1 MRKGIA
7 ACILFGP
14 LALPASAA
22 DRPNI
27 LWLTA
32 EDLSPH
38 LGCYGDA
45 DATTPRLD
53 AFARQSLRFD
63 RAFATAPVC
72 SPARSCLITG
82 MFATSL
88 GTQRLRSKFPV
99 PGEVIPFP
107 ALLRQ
112 AGWYCSNNVK
122 TDYNVRDEAAFIRA
136 AWDDCSSKAHWR
148 PRRKDQPFF
157 SVFNFMTTHQSRTSV
172 WPHEEFEREIRSKLD
187 PAERHDPARVT
198 LPPYYPDTAEAR
210 RAWARYHDCI
220 TLMDRQAGEILDQ
233 LEADGLAED
242 TIVFFF
248 GDHGMGMPRGKR
260 CLHDSGMRVPL
271 LVRIP
276 KQWAHLAP
284 SPPGST
290 TDRLVSFVDFAPTV
304 LSLFGIPA
312 PAHLQGSAFLG
323 THAAAPREFIHGAR
337 DRVDEAFDVS
347 RSVRDAR
354 WLYIRNFMPHLPWM
368 QPESFSDGSTFRR
381 ELKRLA
387 ADDAL
392 PPAARPYATA
402 PRPLEELYDTAAD
415 PHQIHNLAS
424 DAAHIDRCERMRAE
438 LRRWQLETRDAGFFT
453 EPDLWSTLKPGETP
467 RATTADPA
475 RYPLERLL
483 DVAGEV
489 GRQDAA
495 PKQRGWLHDPDP
507 SVRYWAAVGL
517 HANASP
523 KEADRAALRQT
534 LADASPAARIEAA
547 AALARHGD
555 AAPAMPVL
563 AAALHHET
571 REVVLHAAR
580 ALELLGP
587 IAKPLHPEMRDALA
601 IASEAE
607 KTGDDIAMFVRFS
620 LEAALNP

>member
-1 MRKGIA
+1 MRSSIP
-7 ACILFGP
+7 ACVLFAS
-14 LALPASAA
+14 LALLARAA
-22 DRPNI
+22 DRPNM

-53 AFARQSLRFD
+53 AFARQSLKFD

-112 AGWYCSNNVK
+112 AGWYCSNNLK

-136 AWDDCSSKAHWR
+136 AWDDCSANAHWR

-233 LEADGLAED
+233 LQADGLADD

-260 CLHDSGMRVPL
+260 CLHDSGMRVPF
-271 LVRIP
+271 LVRLP
-276 KQWAHLAP
+276 KRWAHLAP
-284 SPPGST
+284 SPPGSA

-304 LSLFGIPA
+304 LSLCGIPA

-323 THAAAPREFIHGAR
+323 THAAGPREFIHGAR

-347 RSVRDAR
+347 RSVRDGR

-424 DAAHIDRCERMRAE
+424 DAAHLDRCERMRAD

-467 RATTADPA
+467 RAITADPA

-483 DVAGEV
+483 DAADAV

-495 PKQRGWLHDPDP
+495 PRQRGWLLDPDP

-555 AAPAMPVL
+555 SPAAMPVL
-563 AAALHHET
+563 AAALRHDT

-601 IASEAE
+601 AASEAE
-607 KTGDDIAMFVRFS
+607 KAGDDIAMFVRFS